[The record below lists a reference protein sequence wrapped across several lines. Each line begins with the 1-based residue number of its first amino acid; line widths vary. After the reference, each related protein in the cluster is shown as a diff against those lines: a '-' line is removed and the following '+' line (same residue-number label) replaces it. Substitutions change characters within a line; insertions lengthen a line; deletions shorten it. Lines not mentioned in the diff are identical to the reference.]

1 MVILTISAFFLDI
14 QPDIRPD
21 TGTWCM
27 FIIILYL
34 QILENVQDESKPPYS
49 YAQLIEQA
57 ISQAP
62 DKELTTGSSFFRID
76 YTLLNNEFILKIL
89 NSTPFGR
96 KIRKHFRPNNHKSC
110 FSAQVSGFRA

>member
-34 QILENVQDESKPPYS
+34 QILENLQDESKPYS

-62 DKELTTGSSFFRID
+62 DKQLTTGSSFFRID

-89 NSTPFGR
+89 ISTPFGR
-96 KIRKHFRPNNHKSC
+96 KIRERFRLKNHES
-110 FSAQVSGFRA
+110 QISG

>member
-1 MVILTISAFFLDI
+1 MYVYNY
-14 QPDIRPD
+14 
-21 TGTWCM
+21 
-27 FIIILYL
+27 FIFAELGERAGREQAAVL
-34 QILENVQDESKPPYS
+34 V
-49 YAQLIEQA
+49 QA

-62 DKELTTGSSFFRID
+62 DNQLTTGSSFFRID